1 MDVHYG
7 ITVPQKHCQ
16 IDVAWRKSIRRICN
30 IPYTTHRA
38 LLNEICG
45 DMHLQDQLYIEF
57 YALLISTEVCLL
69 VTMC

>member
-1 MDVHYG
+1 MGLQCHKSIAKLY
-7 ITVPQKHCQ
+7 
-16 IDVAWRKSIRRICN
+16 VAWRKSIRRTCN

-69 VTMC
+69 VTIC